1 MSFPERLTLSHLI
14 DGENDKDAVSTKE
27 HHADLNYC
35 SSLDASLPVG
45 ARAPAVVNGDAGK
58 PVILTSLVVI
68 SMLVRYTVTQLII
81 LFYFHS
87 FSFSFGLNLCIFF

>member
-35 SSLDASLPVG
+35 SSLDESLPVG
-45 ARAPAVVNGDAGK
+45 ARAPSVVNGDAGK

-68 SMLVRYTVTQLII
+68 SMLVRYTVTHTHV
-81 LFYFHS
+81 YTHV
-87 FSFSFGLNLCIFF
+87 